1 MRHCVLVCMDATV
14 CNIACRLTNWSR
26 WYNAWI
32 TNGTLACQVL
42 TGKVKKCKNWPQWD
56 KRVAHRP
63 LEWSSENQIMSLCWS
78 AVHALTQR
86 STSIW
91 KGYACPY
98 NCLFLCKVTFSDS
111 PPRDSAHFIRL
122 PASHA
127 SAFLPSEA
135 IMFWHC
141 LKSPNVRLA
150 YIRTYVSSFF
160 FTKFLHISVHVCHI
174 RFLVQRHD

>member
-111 PPRDSAHFIRL
+111 PPPVIPHILSACLRVTLLLFYLQKQSCSDIVWKVRT
-122 PASHA
+122 SG
-127 SAFLPSEA
+127 
-135 IMFWHC
+135 WH
-141 LKSPNVRLA
+141 
-150 YIRTYVSSFF
+150 T
-160 FTKFLHISVHVCHI
+160 
-174 RFLVQRHD
+174 